1 MGNSQARYPGPY
13 SIAQEVWWNWESNRN
28 RNVKRHRICFPEIV
42 SHRFGG
48 NGIRLLHLLG
58 SHRQHNARNGEW
70 RSMQEIALGRIAA
83 LEAWRQ
89 DTLRGLVFRTGYNRR
104 YGSLYGTTHWQSSS
118 KWVLILDNSRKS
130 APVCCQGRTVPRR
143 MISKFRRSTQAFE
156 SFVCTSDTRTLA
168 PPTKDPPIYPYITS
182 NTWRAA
188 RERKKGWKDRQ
199 VGSGLPIEAGLQPP
213 ICWPSIRG
221 PEVVNVPLYLYIDK
235 TPS

>member
-13 SIAQEVWWNWESNRN
+13 SIAQGVWWNWESNRN

-83 LEAWRQ
+83 PEAWRQ
-89 DTLRGLVFRTGYNRR
+89 DTLRGLVFRTGYNLR

-130 APVCCQGRTVPRR
+130 SPVCCQGRTVPRR

-156 SFVCTSDTRTLA
+156 SFVCTSDARTC
-168 PPTKDPPIYPYITS
+168 PTHKGS
-182 NTWRAA
+182 ANLSLHNQQHLKSRA

-199 VGSGLPIEAGLQPP
+199 VGSGLPIEAGL
-213 ICWPSIRG
+213 
-221 PEVVNVPLYLYIDK
+221 
-235 TPS
+235 